1 MQVDSIGDPVKIGA
15 GAARL
20 TKNPRDLLIAERT
33 VDLIAASRRFKD
45 GFSFQTGAGAISIAT
60 TKYLGDRMRERG
72 VKASFALGGIPA
84 AIIDMYDEGLG
95 PA

>member
-1 MQVDSIGDPVKIGA
+1 MWCRVDSIGDPVKIGA

-45 GFSFQTGAGAISIAT
+45 GFFP
-60 TKYLGDRMRERG
+60 DRGRCHFYRYYQ
-72 VKASFALGGIPA
+72 IP
-84 AIIDMYDEGLG
+84 G
-95 PA
+95 